1 MSLRNWLT
9 GRSAAEQRVDELTA
23 HVEKLRDEMHNLEAK
38 IAEYRRLGMNP
49 SEYETMYIQVRHMYD
64 EARIMLRSAMAAWE
78 SER

>member
-1 MSLRNWLT
+1 
-9 GRSAAEQRVDELTA
+9 
-23 HVEKLRDEMHNLEAK
+23 MHNLEAK